1 MDKNIKFILEKLP
14 DEIREI
20 YDICLK
26 SGNNL
31 TEIHIRANQ
40 NTYVQINGKNKEIAG
55 TFINCEKIKEI
66 FLYICGHTV
75 SAFEDEIKNG
85 YITLDGGIR
94 IGVGGIFFS
103 DENKEYRLN
112 SVSSMNI
119 RIPTNK
125 YFTVPTDVLDF
136 SKGLLIIGKP
146 HSGKTTMLKSICR
159 LMKAQN
165 IAVCDERNELFD
177 LNLNCDFITGMSKGK
192 AILNATRS
200 LNPDIIICDEI
211 GGEEESREILAG
223 VNTGVRFICTAHCAG
238 FDDMSKKANI
248 QILLKNG
255 VFDKIILVE
264 QNNGIFKIEGVKD
277 V

>member
-31 TEIHIRANQ
+31 TEILIRANQ
-40 NTYVQINGKNKEIAG
+40 NIYVQINGKNKEIAG

-94 IGVGGIFFS
+94 IGVGGIIFS
-103 DENKEYRLN
+103 DEKKEYRLN

-255 VFDKIILVE
+255 VFDKIVLVE